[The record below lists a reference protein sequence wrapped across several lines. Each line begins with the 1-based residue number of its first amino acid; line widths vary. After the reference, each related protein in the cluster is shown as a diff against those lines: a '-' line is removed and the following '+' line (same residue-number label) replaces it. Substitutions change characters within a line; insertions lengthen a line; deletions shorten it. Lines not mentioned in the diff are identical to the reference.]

1 MKKIFP
7 WLVALGGLIP
17 VAHGQYMVSGKV
29 LDKQTH
35 QPVPY
40 ASVVLAGSHTG
51 TTSNADG
58 EFVLSLRQVPAK
70 LLAFSLGYGR
80 DSVLVT
86 AAGSLPALALTPVAI
101 ELPAVAQASYAAGL
115 LASAHQQLLRTQE
128 QASYGQ
134 AFYRQLTRNGG
145 EPSELLEAVWD
156 VKTSSAGLGGSRL
169 AQGRYAGRPA
179 LMNFNNFSTY
189 TKVFARLSALVAADT
204 TVSHAVLCATPDQF
218 YTLRIKGLVS
228 SGSQQIAEVAFV
240 SRPGI
245 PAVSGSVFIDVATYQ
260 VVHVQATRPMKMSSN
275 KKSFVFK
282 DGTVRVEA
290 DFKGQPAGAVP
301 NYVKISASLV
311 VSQPRKPDVPVQV
324 ESFAF
329 FYDGQPVPTGLP
341 YAGPDSPLS
350 DLAAIKQ
357 KTYDPTFW
365 RDNPVVKRTPVEE
378 EVIRSFEGQK
388 AFGTLL
394 TK

>member
-1 MKKIFP
+1 MKKIFL
-7 WLVALGGLIP
+7 WLVALGGLVP
-17 VAHGQYMVSGKV
+17 VAHGQYVVGGKV
-29 LDKQTH
+29 LDKQTR

-40 ASVVLAGSHTG
+40 ASVVVAGSHLG

-58 EFVLSLRQVPAK
+58 EFTLSLRQVPAK

-80 DSVLVT
+80 DSVVAA
-86 AAGSLPALALTPVAI
+86 AAGSLPVLALVPAAI
-101 ELPAVAQASYAAGL
+101 QLPAVAQASYAAGL
-115 LASAHQQLLRTQE
+115 LAKAYQELQRTRG
-128 QASYGQ
+128 QADYGQ
-134 AFYRQLTRNGG
+134 AFYRQLTRNGS
-145 EPSELLEAVWD
+145 EPIELLEAVWD

-169 AQGRYAGRPA
+169 AQGRYAGRPG
-179 LMNFNNFSTY
+179 LMNFTNFSTY
-189 TKVFARLSALVAADT
+189 TKLFGGLGALAAADT
-204 TVSHAVLCATPDQF
+204 AASHAVVGPAPDRLFVLQ
-218 YTLRIKGLVS
+218 LKGLVP
-228 SGSQQIAEVAFV
+228 SGSQQIAEIAFV

-245 PAVSGSVFIDVATYQ
+245 PAVSGSVFVDVATYQ
-260 VVHVQATRPMKMSSN
+260 VVHLRATRPMTMHSN

-282 DGTVRVEA
+282 DGVINLEA
-290 DFKGQPAGAVP
+290 DFTAQPTGALP
-301 NYVKISASLV
+301 NYVKVSASLV

-324 ESFAF
+324 ESFAV
-329 FYDGQPVPTGLP
+329 FYDGRPVPTGLP

-357 KTYDPTFW
+357 KTYDPAFW
-365 RDNPVVKRTPVEE
+365 RDNSVVKRTPLEE